1 MTPLPPIIPPTGIS
15 YNPPTHPPVYPT
27 MTPEYEA
34 PLPTYHPQVHGVSIS
49 YSPPVPS
56 YDAPQLVH
64 HHHHHDSNVQSQD
77 IPLYHPFDSPS
88 VVYRP
93 GNSFVETSD
102 IFFKPVNKKRPPR
115 RNQKKFPYRKHV
127 SRPSFQHSSH
137 NKVAPE
143 TTFHFVDDIDARPPR
158 NKVKRFPAATSN
170 NLDVN
175 RPGQGIVS
183 LLKKEDLT
191 VMAALLEETDL
202 YRSIDKQGQSNICKM
217 NLPFITY
224 YLNIVILPRKASPK
238 PQTLT

>member
-1 MTPLPPIIPPTGIS
+1 MFNHFSCRFSDSDTSSAYHSPYGYQLQSPDQPPGIPDHDPGVRGTSPHLPSSGS
-15 YNPPTHPPVYPT
+15 NFCFDRT
-27 MTPEYEA
+27 MFNVHCFVFPE
-34 PLPTYHPQVHGVSIS
+34 QVHGVSIS

-56 YDAPQLVH
+56 YDAPQQVH
-64 HHHHHDSNVQSQD
+64 HHHHHD
-77 IPLYHPFDSPS
+77 IPVYHPFDPPS

-93 GNSFVETSD
+93 GNSFVESSD

-127 SRPSFQHSSH
+127 SRPSILHPNPNS
-137 NKVAPE
+137 VAPE

-183 LLKKEDLT
+183 LLKREDLT

-202 YRSIDKQGQSNICKM
+202 YRSIDKQG
-217 NLPFITY
+217 
-224 YLNIVILPRKASPK
+224 
-238 PQTLT
+238 

>member
-1 MTPLPPIIPPTGIS
+1 M
-15 YNPPTHPPVYPT
+15 
-27 MTPEYEA
+27 
-34 PLPTYHPQVHGVSIS
+34 
-49 YSPPVPS
+49 
-56 YDAPQLVH
+56 
-64 HHHHHDSNVQSQD
+64 
-77 IPLYHPFDSPS
+77 
-88 VVYRP
+88 VYRP

-127 SRPSFQHSSH
+127 SRPSILNPNH
-137 NKVAPE
+137 NSVAPE

-202 YRSIDKQGQSNICKM
+202 YRSIDKQGKSQIKYKYSLVFEILLK
-217 NLPFITY
+217 Y
-224 YLNIVILPRKASPK
+224 YSFDPKSLSQTANSYIRVVRTFNFLLRMFLASSE
-238 PQTLT
+238 TSERS